1 MTHDQWIEEFNN
13 PNNQQRYAEYRERM
27 TAYRHKVEPYI
38 VWFRTLGGFPNNGT
52 L

>member
-1 MTHDQWIEEFNN
+1 MTHEEWLEEFNN
-13 PNNQQRYAEYRERM
+13 PNNQQRYAEYRERHI
-27 TAYRHKVEPYI
+27 AYGNRPVSYI